1 MRHLK
6 FSIVIPSFNQG
17 QFIEST
23 ITSILDQRYP
33 GLEIIVTDGG
43 STDGTVA
50 VLERYAKHLH
60 YWVSEADNGQSHAI
74 AKGFE
79 RATGDIY
86 AWLNA
91 DDIYLEGTLQAVNEA
106 FADGNAEV
114 VYGNKQI
121 IDDKGTVV
129 ARRILT
135 PFLPEF
141 MRDAYLCGGFGIY
154 QPASFWRRE
163 LYLRSGGVDQS
174 LRFCMD
180 NDLFNKFTVVGAR
193 FRFVD
198 RELAGFRV
206 HDTSKS
212 STLRHVAQAELALLR
227 KRYVLDRGVRLERL
241 KRLGARTY
249 RFAWFAARGRLGRAL
264 WLRWGNKL
272 RWVP

>member
-1 MRHLK
+1 MRNLK

-17 QFIEST
+17 QFVEST
-23 ITSILDQRYP
+23 ITSILDQQYP
-33 GLEIIVTDGG
+33 SLEIIVVDGG

-50 VLERYAKHLH
+50 VLEKHAKHLH

-91 DDIYLEGTLQAVNEA
+91 DDIYLEGTLRAVNEA
-106 FADGNAEV
+106 FADGNADV

-121 IDDKGTVV
+121 IDHKGAVV

-154 QPASFWRRE
+154 QPASFWRRD

-180 NDLFNKFTVVGAR
+180 NDLFNKFTIAGAR

-206 HDTSKS
+206 HADSKS
-212 STLRHVAQAELALLR
+212 STLQHVARAEVALLR
-227 KRYVLDRGVRLERL
+227 ERYVLARGVRFEKA
-241 KRLGARTY
+241 KRFGARAY
-249 RFAWFAARGRLGRAL
+249 RFAWFLMNGKLGRAL
-264 WLRWGNKL
+264 WMHYGNGFRWM
-272 RWVP
+272 P